1 MSYNKD
7 AMAAYQQYGQTM
19 TASGGGRNM
28 SGLGAKSSTSSMTSV
43 PDGPVEFTTINTK
56 TGKQTPV
63 ATIDYGSDN
72 DDGPT
77 VLYTKAANA
86 ATAAGV
92 DLVKAAAKP
101 SVDPKLL
108 YSEPRFN
115 IEQQATKIE
124 DYLRGTAIEDAL
136 YEAQGFEKPYTGLYI
151 AEDRPMTEA
160 ELQKYKPL
168 IDMADDVMNENI
180 TVEELGDMDREDQ
193 EAFLRAIGVQ
203 GLGPAKRESS
213 FVGGDFDV
221 ATTEEEFV
229 RDLLN
234 QGLTKSDA
242 SYWDR
247 LGDFRRQKEEA
258 EEDVIDLS
266 PPEAADQELIPT
278 TTAKPDVAP
287 TVDTTPPAQTGNGLM
302 SRRLDGK
309 DGDLSIPTQYG
320 TAVFEMST
328 DLKTTEGTEPHIGS
342 DWENV
347 TLALGIVPTSGLKI
361 DGMVVPSDRAKRGKW
376 LKKNGYVGKNNK
388 PTKKFEK
395 ANIDTSGAVKDGVKR
410 SDYSSDTAW
419 SAAVIDNFKQGAQE
433 KVKGFDELGVD
444 EQKVVIDLAW
454 NMGVGGLDYT
464 GNQSLIKELS
474 KAPQDRD
481 ISSMLE
487 VGKHVTEG
495 GKVMRGLARRKAL
508 AINELIDDP
517 AEKITKIR
525 QLSVGS
531 TTYHTYI
538 NAAGEEVKTIK
549 LGQKHSGSP
558 DGVIDV
564 ATGDEVVAQ
573 EELDYSS
580 VVVRPKLRPKK

>member
-7 AMAAYQQYGQTM
+7 AMAAYKQYGQSM
-19 TASGGGRNM
+19 IAGGGGRNM
-28 SGLGAKSSTSSMTSV
+28 SGLGARSSTSSMTTAPS
-43 PDGPVEFTTINTK
+43 GPVDFTTIDTK
-56 TGKQTPV
+56 TGKQTKV
-63 ATIDYGSDN
+63 ATITDYGSDN

-92 DLVKAAAKP
+92 DLAKAAAKP

-108 YSEPRFN
+108 YNEPRFN

-168 IDMADDVMNENI
+168 IDMADDIMNENI

-203 GLGPAKRESS
+203 GLGPAKRQSS
-213 FVGGDFDV
+213 FVGGEFDV

-258 EEDVIDLS
+258 EEGVVDLS

-278 TTAKPDVAP
+278 TTSKPDVAP
-287 TVDTTPPAQTGNGLM
+287 TVDTTPPAQTGSGLM

-309 DGDLSIPTQYG
+309 DGVLTGGYDFMKPGSKFTDALKAKEADNYDTLFGNAEKTDTPFKGTKVTDMSIAEVIEFTKPNGPFIKYNINKYNKNT
-320 TAVFEMST
+320 TAVGKYQT
-328 DLKTTEGTEPHIGS
+328 VGKTLRDLKKRGVLK
-342 DWENV
+342 N
-347 TLALGIVPTSGLKI
+347 LGITDETKFNGKTQDSIAAYLAIHRIK
-361 DGMVVPSDRAKRGKW
+361 DRAAART
-376 LKKNGYVGKNNK
+376 NSARY
-388 PTKKFEK
+388 
-395 ANIDTSGAVKDGVKR
+395 GAESVLR
-410 SDYSSDTAW
+410 
-419 SAAVIDNFKQGAQE
+419 KQ
-433 KVKGFDELGVD
+433 
-444 EQKVVIDLAW
+444 
-454 NMGVGGLDYT
+454 
-464 GNQSLIKELS
+464 
-474 KAPQDRD
+474 
-481 ISSMLE
+481 
-487 VGKHVTEG
+487 
-495 GKVMRGLARRKAL
+495 ARREL
-508 AINELIDDP
+508 RNEWEGFQKL
-517 AEKITKIR
+517 T
-525 QLSVGS
+525 
-531 TTYHTYI
+531 
-538 NAAGEEVKTIK
+538 NA
-549 LGQKHSGSP
+549 
-558 DGVIDV
+558 
-564 ATGDEVVAQ
+564 
-573 EELDYSS
+573 ELDAIIDEIAVEINVPIVEMADTTSP
-580 VVVRPKLRPKK
+580 RPTLRPTE